1 MCTPC
6 APPCVSMHRPCVSLN
21 FHPGMPPCD
30 LPCVPHAFPPC
41 AHPFLCVILR
51 VLPMSSS
58 ASSRVPHRVSP
69 CTFHVS
75 PQFPSWHATVRS
87 SVRPAV
93 RLSVRPSVFPVMCP
107 TVRPSVC
114 PSVRPVCVLLR
125 VLLVSS
131 NVSSCVPYCVSPCTI
146 HVSPPISIRLCF
158 STRRP
163 CVHPP
168 MSIRAWGRVT
178 IRASPMRSPMSP
190 PRSSV

>member
-1 MCTPC
+1 
-6 APPCVSMHRPCVSLN
+6 
-21 FHPGMPPCD
+21 MPPCD
-30 LPCVPHAFPPC
+30 LPCVPHAFTPR

-131 NVSSCVPYCVSPCTI
+131 NVSIRVPTVFL
-146 HVSPPISIRLCF
+146 HA
-158 STRRP
+158 
-163 CVHPP
+163 PP
-168 MSIRAWGRVT
+168 MDGGGVVYQGLKPAPGPNHRQTDRQTDIQTDRQTDGQTDRQT
-178 IRASPMRSPMSP
+178 DRRTDRPTDRQ
-190 PRSSV
+190 R

>member
-1 MCTPC
+1 M
-6 APPCVSMHRPCVSLN
+6 
-21 FHPGMPPCD
+21 
-30 LPCVPHAFPPC
+30 
-41 AHPFLCVILR
+41 LR

-75 PQFPSWHATVRS
+75 PQFPSWHATVRP

-93 RLSVRPSVFPVMCP
+93 RLSVRPSMFPIMCP

-131 NVSSCVPYCVSPCTI
+131 NVSSCVPHRVSPCTI
-146 HVSPPISIRLCF
+146 HVTPQFPSGCVSPRAVHVFTPNVHPGMRPCDFPCVPHAFPHESPPPLF
-158 STRRP
+158 
-163 CVHPP
+163 CVILRVPLVSSNAYAVCPTVCLHAPP
-168 MSIRAWGRVT
+168 MCL
-178 IRASPMRSPMSP
+178 P
-190 PRSSV
+190 

>member
-131 NVSSCVPYCVSPCTI
+131 NVSIRVPTVFL
-146 HVSPPISIRLCF
+146 HA
-158 STRRP
+158 
-163 CVHPP
+163 PP
-168 MSIRAWGRVT
+168 MDGGGVVYHINPSSDGRFLLT
-178 IRASPMRSPMSP
+178 TP
-190 PRSSV
+190 PRAFSIV